1 MDRSK
6 ILRHSEG
13 WSYIA
18 EELSDSATEHVD
30 PYRRAMA
37 QEVAALHASFA
48 ALCDELEKVTAR
60 LAELEL
66 RQGGG
71 PRGLSG

>member
-18 EELSDSATEHVD
+18 EELADSTTDYVE

-37 QEVAALHASFA
+37 QEIASLHASLA

-66 RQGGG
+66 RQGGD
-71 PRGLSG
+71 RVA

>member
-1 MDRSK
+1 MDRTK

-18 EELSDSATEHVD
+18 EELSDSTTQPVD
-30 PYRRAMA
+30 QYHRALA
-37 QEVAALHASFA
+37 QEIAALHDSLA

-60 LAELEL
+60 LAELEV
-66 RQGGG
+66 RQGAD
-71 PRGLSG
+71 

>member
-18 EELSDSATEHVD
+18 EELSDSTTQPVD
-30 PYRRAMA
+30 QYHRAMA
-37 QEVAALHASFA
+37 QEIGALYQSLAAV
-48 ALCDELEKVTAR
+48 CDELEKLTAR
-60 LAELEL
+60 LAELEV
-66 RQGGG
+66 RQG
-71 PRGLSG
+71 SQ